1 MGLSACA
8 IVRVL
13 ATDRLAFAL
22 AHLRLDFDGAARFCG
37 GNNCREVGEG
47 HWRRQRLAVEK

>member
-13 ATDRLAFAL
+13 ATDRLAFVL